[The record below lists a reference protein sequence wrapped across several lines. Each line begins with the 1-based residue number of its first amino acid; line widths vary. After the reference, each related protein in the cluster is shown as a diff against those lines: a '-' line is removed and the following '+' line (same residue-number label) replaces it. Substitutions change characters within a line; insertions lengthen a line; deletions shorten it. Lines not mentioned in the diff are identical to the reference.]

1 MNREAIHH
9 LTIPSMAK
17 HDSPGKSGSGAQR
30 AKPTASIKKRVL
42 LVDDDVDV
50 QEINRL
56 ALRGAGYEVVLAHDR
71 AEAMV
76 AVASETF
83 DLAVLDV
90 IMSKP
95 NDGFEL
101 ARELRRNPRTAK
113 MPLVM
118 LTSINA
124 VNEAK
129 GLLFRLGDQDRDDL
143 WLPVDKFLDKP
154 LAPEALVR
162 IVGELCG

>member
-1 MNREAIHH
+1 
-9 LTIPSMAK
+9 MAK
-17 HDSPGKSGSGAQR
+17 HDSPGKSGSGSQR
-30 AKPTASIKKRVL
+30 AKPAAAAAAAKRVL

-50 QEINRL
+50 LEINRL
-56 ALRGAGYEVVLAHDR
+56 ALRGAGYDVVLAHDR
-71 AEAMV
+71 AEAV
-76 AVASETF
+76 AAMTSQAF

-101 ARELRRNPRTAK
+101 ARELRRSPRTAK

-118 LTSINA
+118 LTSINT

-143 WLPVDKFLDKP
+143 WLPVDKFVDKP

>member
-1 MNREAIHH
+1 
-9 LTIPSMAK
+9 MAK
-17 HDSPGKSGSGAQR
+17 HESPGKSGSGAQR
-30 AKPTASIKKRVL
+30 AKPAPPTAKRVL

-50 QEINRL
+50 LEVNRL
-56 ALRGAGYEVVLAHDR
+56 ALRGAGYEVVVAHDR
-71 AEAMV
+71 AEAEA
-76 AVASETF
+76 AVASELF

-101 ARELRRNPRTAK
+101 ARDLRRSPRTAK
-113 MPLVM
+113 LPLVM
-118 LTSINA
+118 LTSINT

-143 WLPVDKFLDKP
+143 WLPVDRFFDKP

-162 IVGELCG
+162 IVGELCS